1 MVQSSNMISHKIRL
15 GTWYTLNN
23 NGVPFVSSWH
33 FFFMQRKKIKITFTF
48 SPLLK
53 MFRPG
58 GSWRG
63 FIWTS
68 ISGCSTCLCSGKI
81 FAYHAYMLICLHYDL
96 EKWFDME
103 ILLFSCSCSL
113 LVLGIKWK
121 WPFWTLHPS
130 FQTICSHFYLSVYY
144 KETSIIIFCTNATY
158 FFGGEP
164 NFVSGMEY
172 IKAELFRCGG
182 FAWDPHN
189 TWRVNISFS
198 GQETSRSQIL
208 IHMSLPGGSRHPNIM
223 GDPKTK
229 WTIMIW
235 KLWYFSFA
243 TRERLFHGWQSQFS
257 GSAMCPTLANHLA
270 GDCRELAEAGDDGQ
284 QDGGGG
290 DDGQDG
296 GRRRHRPQSSHH
308 LHVSASNERP

>member
-1 MVQSSNMISHKIRL
+1 
-15 GTWYTLNN
+15 
-23 NGVPFVSSWH
+23 
-33 FFFMQRKKIKITFTF
+33 MQRKKSKITFTF
-48 SPLLK
+48 SPFLK

-103 ILLFSCSCSL
+103 ILLFLCSSSL
-113 LVLGIKWK
+113 LLLGIKWK
-121 WPFWTLHPS
+121 WPFQTLPPS

-164 NFVSGMEY
+164 NFVSGMEN

-182 FAWDPHN
+182 FAWP
-189 TWRVNISFS
+189 R
-198 GQETSRSQIL
+198 
-208 IHMSLPGGSRHPNIM
+208 IHIIH
-223 GDPKTK
+223 D
-229 WTIMIW
+229 
-235 KLWYFSFA
+235 A
-243 TRERLFHGWQSQFS
+243 
-257 GSAMCPTLANHLA
+257 
-270 GDCRELAEAGDDGQ
+270 
-284 QDGGGG
+284 
-290 DDGQDG
+290 
-296 GRRRHRPQSSHH
+296 
-308 LHVSASNERP
+308 

>member
-1 MVQSSNMISHKIRL
+1 MKDGGAGTRVSLYLQVWTMVQSSNMALDIL
-15 GTWYTLNN
+15 YTTMNC
-23 NGVPFVSSWH
+23 NGVPCVSSWH

-81 FAYHAYMLICLHYDL
+81 FAYHAYLLICLHYDL

-103 ILLFSCSCSL
+103 ILLFLCSSSL
-113 LVLGIKWK
+113 LLLGIKWK
-121 WPFWTLHPS
+121 WPFQTLPPS

-182 FAWDPHN
+182 FAW
-189 TWRVNISFS
+189 
-198 GQETSRSQIL
+198 
-208 IHMSLPGGSRHPNIM
+208 GS
-223 GDPKTK
+223 T
-229 WTIMIW
+229 
-235 KLWYFSFA
+235 
-243 TRERLFHGWQSQFS
+243 
-257 GSAMCPTLANHLA
+257 
-270 GDCRELAEAGDDGQ
+270 
-284 QDGGGG
+284 
-290 DDGQDG
+290 
-296 GRRRHRPQSSHH
+296 
-308 LHVSASNERP
+308 